1 MPKVSV
7 IIPNF
12 NHAAFLKRRIDSVL
26 NQTYRDFEVI
36 LLDDCSTDNSV
47 EILNSYKDDPRVSHI
62 VINTENSRSPFRQWN
77 KGFELAQGD
86 YIWIAESDD
95 WCETTLLE
103 NLITPLIAD
112 SSLVLAFAQSLVV
125 TTEGNIIYRTVHP
138 LLHQKLSGRDF
149 VVSYMF
155 ADPVLINAGMVV
167 FSKKALGNIDQDY
180 LNFQSAGDWLF
191 WNSVAIQ
198 GNVYV
203 SGKYLNYFTRDKATV
218 SSRAEVSGVDMK
230 EGCRV
235 FSWVQKKL
243 LPSASEIEYAL
254 DKRIDIF
261 LEQEKIYSSAQVRDE
276 AFSALTG
283 IAPEARA
290 RFYTKKMK
298 RMLKRLI

>member
-1 MPKVSV
+1 
-7 IIPNF
+7 
-12 NHAAFLKRRIDSVL
+12 
-26 NQTYRDFEVI
+26 
-36 LLDDCSTDNSV
+36 
-47 EILNSYKDDPRVSHI
+47 
-62 VINTENSRSPFRQWN
+62 
-77 KGFELAQGD
+77 
-86 YIWIAESDD
+86 
-95 WCETTLLE
+95 
-103 NLITPLIAD
+103 
-112 SSLVLAFAQSLVV
+112 
-125 TTEGNIIYRTVHP
+125 
-138 LLHQKLSGRDF
+138 
-149 VVSYMF
+149 MF